1 MRPVGDTT
9 GLQEQ
14 PANDRSKNED
24 KNRHGDT
31 KKKEKARARAKR
43 GKSLMKEAVL
53 RGD

>member
-1 MRPVGDTT
+1 MRPVSDTT

-14 PANDRSKNED
+14 PANEHIKDED
-24 KNRHGDT
+24 KIRHSDT